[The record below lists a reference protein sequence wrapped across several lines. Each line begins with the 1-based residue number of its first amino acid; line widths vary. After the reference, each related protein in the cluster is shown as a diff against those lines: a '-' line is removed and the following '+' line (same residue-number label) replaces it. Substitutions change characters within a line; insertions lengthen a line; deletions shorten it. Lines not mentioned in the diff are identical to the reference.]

1 MKVNSIKGM
10 HDLFSYQVQN
20 WKQIENLIHN
30 FFEIHGYNEIRTPM
44 VEKAELFKRVIGDET
59 DIVNKEMYSWEDQS
73 GDWISLRPELTA
85 PSVRSYIEH
94 NMDKLNKVTKLFYIG
109 PAFRRERPQKGR
121 QRQFYQYGVEAIG
134 SEYPEQDAEVISMAY
149 NIFDMLGVDD
159 LKLVINSVGSTE
171 TKKKYSNILKNYL
184 SDYIHDLS
192 DVSKQRYAN
201 NPLRI
206 LDSKSENEQSII
218 KEAPSIIDSLND
230 FEKKHFN
237 QVQRFLDKLNI
248 PYTIDN
254 QLVRGLDYYTL
265 TTFEIRSGSIGS
277 QDALCGGGRYN
288 NLVEQLGGKPVPA
301 IGFAAGMERLMMAL
315 NLDNEN
321 KDLKIDVFI
330 VAVGDDAITNS
341 LKICDTLRNQLGI
354 KVMMDFSRSS
364 FKSQMRQANKLNAEY
379 VIILGEEEIKRKV
392 GTIKTMSTG
401 NQFEAPLDTIHKHF
415 DVEPSKDDQ

>member
-218 KEAPSIIDSLND
+218 KEAPSIIDSLSD

-315 NLDNEN
+315 DLDKEN

>member
-315 NLDNEN
+315 DLDNEN

>member
-218 KEAPSIIDSLND
+218 KEAPSIIDSLSD

>member
-10 HDLFSYQVQN
+10 HDLFSFQVQN

-30 FFEIHGYNEIRTPM
+30 FFEIHGYSEIRTPM

-59 DIVNKEMYSWEDQS
+59 DIVNKEMYCWEDQS

-171 TKKKYSNILKNYL
+171 TKKKYSNILKKYL
-184 SDYIHDLS
+184 SNYIHDLS

-206 LDSKSENEQSII
+206 LDSKSANEQSII
-218 KEAPSIIDSLND
+218 KEAPSIVDSLND

-301 IGFAAGMERLMMAL
+301 VGFAAGMERLMMAL
-315 NLDNEN
+315 NLDKES
-321 KDLKIDVFI
+321 KDSKIDVFI

>member
-10 HDLFSYQVQN
+10 HDLFSFQVQN

-30 FFEIHGYNEIRTPM
+30 FFEIHGYSEIRTPM

-59 DIVNKEMYSWEDQS
+59 DIVNKEMYCWEDQS

-171 TKKKYSNILKNYL
+171 TKKKYSNILKKYL
-184 SDYIHDLS
+184 SNYIHDLS

-206 LDSKSENEQSII
+206 LDSKSANEQSII
-218 KEAPSIIDSLND
+218 KEAPSIVDSLND

-301 IGFAAGMERLMMAL
+301 VGFAAGMERLMMAL
-315 NLDNEN
+315 NLDKE
-321 KDLKIDVFI
+321 
-330 VAVGDDAITNS
+330 
-341 LKICDTLRNQLGI
+341 
-354 KVMMDFSRSS
+354 
-364 FKSQMRQANKLNAEY
+364 
-379 VIILGEEEIKRKV
+379 
-392 GTIKTMSTG
+392 
-401 NQFEAPLDTIHKHF
+401 
-415 DVEPSKDDQ
+415 SKDSKGYDGF

>member
-10 HDLFSYQVQN
+10 HDLFAFQVQN

-73 GDWISLRPELTA
+73 GDRISLRPELTA

-149 NIFDMLGVDD
+149 NILEMLGVDD
-159 LKLVINSVGSTE
+159 LKLVINSVGSNE

-184 SDYIHDLS
+184 SDHIYDLS

-206 LDSKSENEQSII
+206 LDSKSANEQSII
-218 KEAPSIIDSLND
+218 KEAPSILESLND

-237 QVQRFLDKLNI
+237 QVKRFLDKLNI
-248 PYTIDN
+248 PYIIDN

-288 NLVEQLGGKPVPA
+288 NLVEQLGGKSVPA
-301 IGFAAGMERLMMAL
+301 IGFAAGMERLMIAL
-315 NLDNEN
+315 NLDKEN

-330 VAVGDDAITNS
+330 LAVGDDAITNS

>member
-44 VEKAELFKRVIGDET
+44 IEKAELFKRVIGDET

-192 DVSKQRYAN
+192 DVSKHRYAN

-301 IGFAAGMERLMMAL
+301 IGFAAGMERLMMTL
-315 NLDNEN
+315 NLDKEN

>member
-44 VEKAELFKRVIGDET
+44 IEKAELFKRVIGDET

-315 NLDNEN
+315 DLDNEN

>member
-10 HDLFSYQVQN
+10 HDLFAFQVQN

-73 GDWISLRPELTA
+73 GDRISLRPELTA

-149 NIFDMLGVDD
+149 NILDMLGVDD
-159 LKLVINSVGSTE
+159 LKLVINSVGSNE

-184 SDYIHDLS
+184 SDFIYDLS

-206 LDSKSENEQSII
+206 LDSKSPSEQSII
-218 KEAPSIIDSLND
+218 KEAPSILESLND

-237 QVQRFLDKLNI
+237 QVKRFLDKLNI

-288 NLVEQLGGKPVPA
+288 NLVEQLGGKSVPA
-301 IGFAAGMERLMMAL
+301 IGFAAGMERLMIAL
-315 NLDNEN
+315 NLDKQN

-330 VAVGDDAITNS
+330 LAVGDDAITNS

>member
-192 DVSKQRYAN
+192 DVSKHRYAN

-315 NLDNEN
+315 DLDNEN

>member
-59 DIVNKEMYSWEDQS
+59 DIVNKEMYSWKDQS

-315 NLDNEN
+315 DLDKEN

>member
-10 HDLFSYQVQN
+10 HDLFSFQVQN

-30 FFEIHGYNEIRTPM
+30 FFEIHGYSEIRTPM

-59 DIVNKEMYSWEDQS
+59 DIVNKEMYCWEDQR

-171 TKKKYSNILKNYL
+171 TKKKYSNILKKYL
-184 SDYIHDLS
+184 SNYIHDLS

-206 LDSKSENEQSII
+206 LDSKSANEQSII
-218 KEAPSIIDSLND
+218 KEAPSIVDSLND

-301 IGFAAGMERLMMAL
+301 VGFAAGMERLMMAL
-315 NLDNEN
+315 NLDKES
-321 KDLKIDVFI
+321 KDSKIDVFI

>member
-171 TKKKYSNILKNYL
+171 TKEKYSNILKNYL

-192 DVSKQRYAN
+192 DVSKHRYAN

-301 IGFAAGMERLMMAL
+301 IGFAAGMERLMMTL
-315 NLDNEN
+315 NLDKEN